1 MRKNYSYCIVLTAL
15 VVVVFLCSFMISTT
29 ANKNAFQTM
38 PLPLPIPEGWPVPT
52 GDIFKDNP
60 PTVEGFLLGKK
71 LFYDPA
77 LSSDNAT
84 SCGSCHQNFAAFSTF
99 DHDFSHGVSDTLT
112 SRNAPALFN
121 LAWMNNFHWDGGVK
135 NLEMQPINPITAK
148 NEMGETLENVLT
160 KIAADPSYKAFYQK
174 AYGDTKVS
182 SSRTLKALAQFVGQL
197 VSSNSKYDRV
207 KAGKDTLTR
216 FEANGYEMFLQ
227 HCNTCHQEPLFTT
240 NQFANNGIAM
250 NRQGDRGRMD
260 VTQNAADSLLFK
272 IPSLR
277 NIQLTFPYM
286 HDGRFYGVDEAIN
299 HYISLDTSRKD
310 IDPILKKK
318 KIKMTPLQ
326 KNQLIYFLYTL
337 TDTVFTKDKRFAP
350 DGLINY
356 KH

>member
-1 MRKNYSYCIVLTAL
+1 MS
-15 VVVVFLCSFMISTT
+15 VVFLCSFLLSNSNQKNKFATT
-29 ANKNAFQTM
+29 
-38 PLPLPIPEGWPVPT
+38 PLPLQIPQGWPAPT
-52 GDIFKDNP
+52 GDIFRENP

-77 LSSDNAT
+77 LSSDNLT

-112 SRNAPALFN
+112 SRSAPALFN

-148 NEMGETLENVLT
+148 NEMGETLENVLR
-160 KIAADPSYKAFYQK
+160 KITNDPSYKPLYQK
-174 AYGDTKVS
+174 AYGDANVS

-207 KAGKDTLTR
+207 KAGRDSLTN
-216 FEANGYEMFLQ
+216 FEAKGYEIFLQ
-227 HCNTCHQEPLFTT
+227 NCNSCHQEPLFTT
-240 NQFANNGIAM
+240 NSFANNGMAL
-250 NRQGDRGRMD
+250 NAQGDKGRMN
-260 VTQNAADSLLFK
+260 VTGNAADSMVFK

-277 NIQLTFPYM
+277 NTQLSYPYM
-286 HDGRFYGVDEAIN
+286 HDGRFYSVDETIN
-299 HYISLDTSRKD
+299 HYISIDTSRMD

-318 KIKMTPLQ
+318 KIQMTALQ

-337 TDTVFTKDKRFAP
+337 TDTVFTKNKKFAP
-350 DGLINY
+350 DALLNY